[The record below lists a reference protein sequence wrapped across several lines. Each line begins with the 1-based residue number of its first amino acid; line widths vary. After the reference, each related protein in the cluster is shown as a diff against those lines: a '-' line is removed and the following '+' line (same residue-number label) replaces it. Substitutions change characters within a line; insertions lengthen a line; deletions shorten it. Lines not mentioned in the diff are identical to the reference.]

1 MILRSSLSLRGL
13 YLYDNSLFD
22 NLVVPDII
30 DKDILITNLLAETSE
45 LEVLYPDS
53 DYMKELIGYWSQKQL
68 PVWQKYADT
77 LGIEYD
83 PLNNYVKQTEHHGD
97 KDTTANTTG
106 NSNSTSTDSV
116 KGYNETEWVDSN
128 KTVSSDT
135 GNSNRTTTG
144 HDNYNRTVKG
154 NVGIRSFSDLITEEM
169 KLREKYNLY
178 DLLIRDFKLRFCIL
192 VY

>member
-1 MILRSSLSLRGL
+1 MILRSNLSLRGL

-30 DKDILITNLLAETSE
+30 DKDVLITNLLAETSE

-53 DYMKELIGYWSQKQL
+53 DYMKALIGYWSQKQL
-68 PVWQKYADT
+68 PIWQKYADT

-83 PLNNYVKQTEHHGD
+83 PLDNYVKKTEHHGD
-97 KDTTANTTG
+97 ND
-106 NSNSTSTDSV
+106 SDSVDSV
-116 KGYNETEWVDSN
+116 KGYNETEWVESDKN
-128 KTVSSDT
+128 VSS
-135 GNSNRTTTG
+135 G
-144 HDNYNRTVKG
+144 HNNYNRTVTG
-154 NVGIRSFSDLITEEM
+154 NVGIRRFSNLINEEM
-169 KLREKYNLY
+169 EMREKYNLY